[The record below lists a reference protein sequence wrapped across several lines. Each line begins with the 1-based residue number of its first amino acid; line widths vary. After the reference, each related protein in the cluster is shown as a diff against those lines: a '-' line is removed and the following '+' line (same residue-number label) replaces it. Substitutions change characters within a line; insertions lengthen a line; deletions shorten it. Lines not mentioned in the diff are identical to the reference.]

1 VLTKAETESEAGEA
15 TAYDGDRFQPFL
27 SAEKKCVK
35 GPVCFS
41 FRLQMGEEGQS

>member
-1 VLTKAETESEAGEA
+1 MTKAETESEAGEA

-27 SAEKKCVK
+27 SAEKKWVK

-41 FRLQMGEEGQS
+41 CRLQVGEEGQS